1 MSNLAQLERCLKNI
15 FFFVAVFDRQ
25 WCNSVVLEF
34 LQILAMRL
42 IPTGFPVTYLAMAI
56 STFNRLVGEKY
67 LPHLSAPT
75 HPANLASVTNSGKPL
90 STQWSSHAATQSSST
105 STTVSTDLTPGWVVF
120 CCKADRNLLST
131 WDTVAD
137 TAPRSILKQ
146 PIRSADSERR

>member
-1 MSNLAQLERCLKNI
+1 
-15 FFFVAVFDRQ
+15 
-25 WCNSVVLEF
+25 VVLEF

-90 STQWSSHAATQSSST
+90 STQWSSQAATQSSST

-120 CCKADRNLLST
+120 LCKADRNLLST

-146 PIRSADSERR
+146 LTRSADSDTSSVASTTTTPNRKRRSDAEKSVG